1 MKNRNKINY
10 DNNKIEVKDII
21 KCLRVLPA
29 EPNLNIK
36 CN

>member
-10 DNNKIEVKDII
+10 NNNKIEVKDII
-21 KCLRVLPA
+21 KYLRVLPA
-29 EPNLNIK
+29 ESNLNIK